1 MARSGLS
8 SLSLSLSLSS
18 LNWGPLLAFAEL
30 PICDLGAKTRQLASS
45 RSQRGGDFGAKLVR
59 PIGIR
64 IREVSTR
71 KVQHPWGKSGRKRWR
86 GLGPNPARGPCSQS
100 QVGHCVSPPLG
111 DRDGP
116 SRLRRRCVLHL
127 HIPGWAGGG
136 VCGVVDE
143 LVVDGVEKK

>member
-30 PICDLGAKTRQLASS
+30 PICDLKAKTRQLASS

-71 KVQHPWGKSGRKRWR
+71 KVQHPWKKVGEKDGGGW
-86 GLGPNPARGPCSQS
+86 GQTQPGAPAPNPRSDI
-100 QVGHCVSPPLG
+100 VSVLRLG
-111 DRDGP
+111 IALDY
-116 SRLRRRCVLHL
+116 
-127 HIPGWAGGG
+127 
-136 VCGVVDE
+136 VVSA
-143 LVVDGVEKK
+143 VAAQNI

>member
-64 IREVSTR
+64 IREVY
-71 KVQHPWGKSGRKRWR
+71 
-86 GLGPNPARGPCSQS
+86 
-100 QVGHCVSPPLG
+100 
-111 DRDGP
+111 
-116 SRLRRRCVLHL
+116 
-127 HIPGWAGGG
+127 
-136 VCGVVDE
+136 
-143 LVVDGVEKK
+143 